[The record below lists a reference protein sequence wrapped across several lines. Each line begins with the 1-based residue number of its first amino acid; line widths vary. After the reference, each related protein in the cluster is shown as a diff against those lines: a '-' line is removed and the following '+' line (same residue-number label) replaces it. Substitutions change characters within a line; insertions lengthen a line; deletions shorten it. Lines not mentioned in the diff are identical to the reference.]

1 MPVDVLRGAMSSV
14 HYRLAGCE
22 QRNGGHLEDVILRVE
37 WSVSRPLIHLF
48 LQMLK
53 YVLPYKCNSIMKSN
67 TFNFLLTLKNR
78 TIRWQTLYTL
88 MSDSHILKICKFFHS
103 CPSVVGLG
111 IIIVEV
117 SRAHSDTHT
126 QKDSSSWVIGP
137 SQRPLPKNK

>member
-1 MPVDVLRGAMSSV
+1 
-14 HYRLAGCE
+14 
-22 QRNGGHLEDVILRVE
+22 
-37 WSVSRPLIHLF
+37 
-48 LQMLK
+48 
-53 YVLPYKCNSIMKSN
+53 MKSN

-126 QKDSSSWVIGP
+126 QKDSSS
-137 SQRPLPKNK
+137 